1 MYVNVQGIMENYMI
15 VMKREN
21 SNMLNCYINCSQ
33 YLPVLLR
40 MVENKTLSCIL
51 CGMRSVYGME
61 LHLRRKSR
69 NMRI

>member
-1 MYVNVQGIMENYMI
+1 
-15 VMKREN
+15 
-21 SNMLNCYINCSQ
+21 MLNCYIHCSQ
-33 YLPVLLR
+33 YLPVLSR